1 MSNRKAIKIP
11 SKNEKLAEFIGIMLG
26 DGNIFMNKDVAQIR
40 IAGDRKSEM
49 EFMINFVKPLI
60 VELFNIVPRIVFH
73 KATNEVFVAIENR
86 NLAEFFLS
94 IGLSEGNKIKKQI
107 SIPSWNRND
116 KTLLKACLRGL
127 IDTDGTVFRMS
138 KRDFDN
144 PRISFKTNNR
154 RLLEDVR
161 NSLIELGF
169 HPSKIIINQI
179 FISRLSD
186 IKNLKKS

>member
-60 VELFNIVPRIVFH
+60 MELFNIVPRIVLH

-86 NLAEFFLS
+86 NLAEFLLS

-107 SIPSWNRND
+107 SIPSWIRND

-127 IDTDGTVFRMS
+127 IDTDGSVFRMS
-138 KRDFDN
+138 KKDFDN
-144 PRISFKTNNR
+144 PRISFKSNRTRVSPVKNNNKSNIYFQVER
-154 RLLEDVR
+154 YK
-161 NSLIELGF
+161 
-169 HPSKIIINQI
+169 KI
-179 FISRLSD
+179 
-186 IKNLKKS
+186 